1 MKPLSIDE
9 IKTLVE
15 NAQSPCVSLYMP
27 TQKAGPETRQ
37 NPIRFKNLIR
47 EAGERLTEMGMDE
60 TKAIEFL
67 QPAKELDTN
76 EFWQHQD
83 VGLAI
88 FISPSVFRYYQL
100 PMEFQELVVVS
111 NQFHLKP
118 LLHLVNNDGRFFVL
132 ALSQDNV
139 RFFEGTHYNI
149 QEVEVENM
157 PKSLDEALLYDE
169 TAKEGQRRM
178 GTSRGGTAN
187 PFSQPGEFHGQ
198 GSPDRDEHQ
207 KDILQFFHAI
217 DNALHEKLRD
227 EKAPLLLAGV
237 EYLFAI
243 YREANSY
250 KHLLEEGIHAN
261 VDIIKL
267 EELHEQAWQIV
278 EPMYTQSHEAILE
291 LYQQIA
297 GEGTGRASSDLK
309 EIIPAAYYQRVDY
322 LLVPVGQHVWGSFD
336 PETMAV
342 NLHSEPQP
350 DDQDVLDFAAIHT
363 LLNGGAV
370 YTVDPGEL
378 PDGIPAAAIF
388 RY

>member
-47 EAGERLTEMGMDE
+47 EAEERLTEMGMNE
-60 TKAIEFL
+60 TKAVEFL

-88 FISPSVFRYYQL
+88 FISPNVFRYYQL

-118 LLHLVNNDGRFFVL
+118 LVHLINNDGRFFVL

-169 TAKEGQRRM
+169 TAKEGQRRIA
-178 GTSRGGTAN
+178 TSKGGTAN

-207 KDILQFFHAI
+207 KDILQFFHVI
-217 DNALHEKLRD
+217 DDALHEKLRD
-227 EKAPLLLAGV
+227 EKAPLVLAGV

-261 VDIIKL
+261 VDIIKP
-267 EELHEQAWQIV
+267 EELHQQAWQIV
-278 EPMYTQSHEAILE
+278 EPMYTQSHESIME
-291 LYQQIA
+291 LYQELVELLATSKKLFLLRI
-297 GEGTGRASSDLK
+297 TK
-309 EIIPAAYYQRVDY
+309 EWIIY
-322 LLVPVGQHVWGSFD
+322 
-336 PETMAV
+336 
-342 NLHSEPQP
+342 
-350 DDQDVLDFAAIHT
+350 
-363 LLNGGAV
+363 
-370 YTVDPGEL
+370 
-378 PDGIPAAAIF
+378 
-388 RY
+388 